1 MGHHA
6 VEDLLILDESAW
18 YAVFLRPT
26 YQSMTHVYTNPRA
39 GMSRTHTPNS
49 SDQSSVT
56 LAFQQK
62 VKTVTS
68 MSCWHMHALSSPTS
82 LCDSL
87 SPHYLCHLYANR
99 PSDRCTCMKFWCKW
113 AALIYIC
120 ILRLIVTALCVR
132 LLLRVS
138 VTFVVMLH
146 CLLLTV
152 LLRKPVVTAFI
163 TAEFVLTEL

>member
-1 MGHHA
+1 MEHHA

-68 MSCWHMHALSSPTS
+68 MSCWHMHALSSP
-82 LCDSL
+82 
-87 SPHYLCHLYANR
+87 P
-99 PSDRCTCMKFWCKW
+99 
-113 AALIYIC
+113 
-120 ILRLIVTALCVR
+120 LCVI
-132 LLLRVS
+132 LCLPTTF
-138 VTFVVMLH
+138 VTFMQIDLVTDTHVWSSGANE
-146 CLLLTV
+146 LL
-152 LLRKPVVTAFI
+152 
-163 TAEFVLTEL
+163 